1 MSYDYKF
8 KHILREHHDIIE
20 GVLEGRDRILSSEEM
35 IQFLFSCQY
44 NLVGYYIKRIHY
56 AKEYLIQDISF
67 NCLIDECMRLEGVK
81 GEFSVIETLD
91 RIERNIIGQLSE
103 NKMIMKKEQDAYMVL
118 YKMKEPSGKNNAKE
132 ILISQEFLRKVSK
145 EDEQSYFTH
154 RYSILLMLSKGYS
167 KQKII
172 NTLNITDE
180 LFRYKI
186 RRLKNSS
193 IKFSKYREIF
203 TEHRELFTKDVYRD
217 FIDLYCRGF
226 TYQEICREL
235 KISYV
240 YCKKIFTRVVKE
252 IKSHFIYV

>member
-8 KHILREHHDIIE
+8 KHILRGHHEILED
-20 GVLEGRDRILSSEEM
+20 VLERRDTILSSEEM

-44 NLVGYYIKRIHY
+44 NLVGYYLKRIKF

-67 NCLIDECMRLEGVK
+67 NCLIDECMRLEGTR

-91 RIERNIIGQLSE
+91 SIEKDIIKQLGE
-103 NKMIMKKEQDAYMVL
+103 TKMTFKKEQDAYMVL
-118 YKMKEPSGKNNAKE
+118 YNMKEPTGKDNAKE
-132 ILISQEFLRKVSK
+132 ILITEEFLRKVSK

-172 NTLNITDE
+172 NALNITDE

-186 RRLKNSS
+186 KRLKDSS
-193 IKFSKYREIF
+193 IKFNKYREIF
-203 TEHRELFTKDVYRD
+203 TEHKELFTKDVYRD
-217 FIDLYCRGF
+217 FVELYCKGY
-226 TYQEICREL
+226 TYQEICKEL

-240 YCKKIFTRVVKE
+240 YCKKIFTQVVKR